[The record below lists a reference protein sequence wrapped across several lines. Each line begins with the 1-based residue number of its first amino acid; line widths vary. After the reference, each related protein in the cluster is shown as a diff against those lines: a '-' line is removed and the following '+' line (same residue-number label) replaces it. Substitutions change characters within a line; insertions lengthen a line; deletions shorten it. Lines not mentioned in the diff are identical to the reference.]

1 MRKIDTFLR
10 SDAFFMKWPVQSLRS
25 TTFSST
31 FVCSITANDFSCSL
45 SLAAISFRSLS
56 PSPELQQGLD
66 FLQSRSGHPA
76 GGYGGGYGYEDPTSL
91 LPVRKLQESESGTSE
106 KLFLYILIY
115 LFI

>member
-1 MRKIDTFLR
+1 MTHFIGLQRDLNRKRLLSQTHSSCRRLPLLSAQI
-10 SDAFFMKWPVQSLRS
+10 SS
-25 TTFSST
+25 FSSSS
-31 FVCSITANDFSCSL
+31 FVL
-45 SLAAISFRSLS
+45 SEIA
-56 PSPELQQGLD
+56 QGLD
-66 FLQSRSGHPA
+66 YLQSRSGHPA